1 MARPRPPTLRAQ
13 RRRDILACAPGIV
26 LQHHGLD
33 TNGQIARHLG
43 LSNTGLRAYVSNEAE
58 LIRLLCQTHLNA
70 MFDAVCASTGRSPR
84 PPDPVAAMAQAVLAT
99 AADHPARHRVYL
111 HHRFML
117 KPQTLQALDTLRATI
132 DNSFHFALH
141 AQAPEKP
148 FCALRAPA
156 RALVGQLLHTPL
168 WQPTDPP
175 GFVSAWLASQIGFL
189 ATCPE
194 AA

>member
-1 MARPRPPTLRAQ
+1 MARPRSPTLRAQ

-26 LQHHGLD
+26 RQHHGLD

-43 LSNTGLRAYVSNEAE
+43 LSTTGLRAHVSNEAE

-70 MFDAVCASTGRSPR
+70 MFDAVCASTGRTPR
-84 PPDPVAAMAQAVLAT
+84 PPNRVAAMARAVLAT
-99 AADHPARHRVYL
+99 ADDQPARHRVYL
-111 HHRFML
+111 LHRFML
-117 KPQTLQALDTLRATI
+117 TPQAQQALETLRAAI

-156 RALVGQLLHTPL
+156 RALVGQILHAPL
-168 WQPTDPP
+168 WQPADPP
-175 GFVSAWLASQIGFL
+175 GFVGDWLASQIGFL
-189 ATCPE
+189 ATCSL